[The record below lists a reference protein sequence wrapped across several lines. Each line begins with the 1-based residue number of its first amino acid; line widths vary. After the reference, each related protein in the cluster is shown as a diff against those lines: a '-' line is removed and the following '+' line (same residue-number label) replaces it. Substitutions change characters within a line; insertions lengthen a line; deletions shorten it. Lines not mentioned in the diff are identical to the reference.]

1 MESFAE
7 IRQTM
12 FPTRAN
18 RAEPLLVSKPVILVI
33 DDNVDIMESL
43 TNVLESSYQLIA
55 CSNYEEAK
63 RFLLPEIKVVLLDI
77 KMAEKDGIEVYK
89 LLKEDRED
97 LRIIFHSAYPGD
109 SEKALEIEHLGH
121 NGYLIKGEYQRP
133 ELFATIERAL
143 NQEGAGTTTRRS
155 KSKKRNS

>member
-7 IRQTM
+7 MRRTM
-12 FPTRAN
+12 FPAGAN
-18 RAEPLLVSKPVILVI
+18 RAEPLLASKPVILVI

-43 TNVLESSYQLIA
+43 TNVLESYYQLIT

-63 RFLLPEIKVVLLDI
+63 RFLRPEIKVVLLDI
-77 KMAEKDGIEVYK
+77 KMADKDGIDVYK
-89 LLKEDRED
+89 LLKADCKD

-109 SEKALEIEHLGH
+109 SEKASEIEHLDH
-121 NGYLIKGEYQRP
+121 DGYLIKGEYQRP

-143 NQEGAGTTTRRS
+143 NQGGSGTTTRAI
-155 KSKKRNS
+155 